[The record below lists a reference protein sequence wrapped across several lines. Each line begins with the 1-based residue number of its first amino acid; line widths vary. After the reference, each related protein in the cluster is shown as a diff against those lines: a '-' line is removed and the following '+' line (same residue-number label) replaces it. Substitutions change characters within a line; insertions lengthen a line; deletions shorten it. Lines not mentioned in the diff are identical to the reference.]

1 MVVNLLVSG
10 RVPTLMGLVML
21 GVLYRTPRGAQQEG
35 GMPNWRLRRD
45 DNYQFLYAELLEL
58 ADRQR

>member
-1 MVVNLLVSG
+1 MHVSGLVSA
-10 RVPTLMGLVML
+10 LMGLVML
-21 GVLYRTPRGAQQEG
+21 GVLNITPCGALHEG
-35 GMPNWRLRRD
+35 GMPDWRLRKD